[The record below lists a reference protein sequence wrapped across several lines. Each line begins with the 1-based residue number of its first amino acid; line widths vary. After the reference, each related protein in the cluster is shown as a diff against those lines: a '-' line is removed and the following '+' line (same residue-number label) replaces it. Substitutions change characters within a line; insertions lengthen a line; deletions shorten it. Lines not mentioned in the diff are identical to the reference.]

1 MDILIKNMEMPKS
14 CDECELLYDFV
25 YCIVTKQKMLDADF
39 EKRNPSCPLIPVPE
53 HNDLADKSVIIER
66 MGEVYEALYDK
77 VDKKALSECHV
88 AFLKAVM
95 YAPTVI
101 PSTDSAVVL
110 ERTT

>member
-53 HNDLADKSVIIER
+53 HGDLIDRDAVLNELKKYYKVGEIAEV
-66 MGEVYEALYDK
+66 GEVACFISDAE
-77 VDKKALSECHV
+77 
-88 AFLKAVM
+88 
-95 YAPTVI
+95 
-101 PSTDSAVVL
+101 VVL

>member
-1 MDILIKNMEMPKS
+1 MDILIKGERIELPKVGES
-14 CDECELLYDFV
+14 YIDIRIYETGEIVIDGDQDKTATAIEL
-25 YCIVTKQKMLDADF
+25 
-39 EKRNPSCPLIPVPE
+39 PP

-66 MGEVYEALYDK
+66 MGDVYEALYDK

-101 PSTDSAVVL
+101 PSSESTVVL
-110 ERTT
+110 EANI

>member
-1 MDILIKNMEMPKS
+1 MDILIKANGIISATKYKTGKACLWIEGF
-14 CDECELLYDFV
+14 EQAIEL
-25 YCIVTKQKMLDADF
+25 
-39 EKRNPSCPLIPVPE
+39 PP

-66 MGEVYEALYDK
+66 MGTAYESLYDT

>member
-1 MDILIKNMEMPKS
+1 MDILIPNMEMPKNYPYRLTLHS
-14 CDECELLYDFV
+14 DGHIEDHSGYSGHGH
-25 YCIVTKQKMLDADF
+25 YQA
-39 EKRNPSCPLIPVPE
+39 IPVPE

-77 VDKKALSECHV
+77 VDNKALSECHV

-101 PSTDSAVVL
+101 PSSEVVL